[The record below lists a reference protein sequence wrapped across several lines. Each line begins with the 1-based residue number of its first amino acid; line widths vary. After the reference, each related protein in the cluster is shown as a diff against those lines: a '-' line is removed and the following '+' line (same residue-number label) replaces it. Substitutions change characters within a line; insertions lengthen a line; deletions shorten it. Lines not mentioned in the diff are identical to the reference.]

1 MDLFLLDLLCYI
13 DKIVTIPGRTI
24 KTAKSNWLRYP
35 SGIKYAIL
43 FTNNTRNQFNKKNR
57 TYLNSCFLAG
67 SPQVWPLYKDRQ
79 QAG

>member
-13 DKIVTIPGRTI
+13 DKAIRIPGRTI

-35 SGIKYAIL
+35 SGMEYAIL
-43 FTNNTRNQFNKKNR
+43 FTPGTRNQANKKNR
-57 TYLNSCFLAG
+57 TYLNSCFLEG
-67 SPQVWPLYKDRQ
+67 SPQVWLLYKDRQ